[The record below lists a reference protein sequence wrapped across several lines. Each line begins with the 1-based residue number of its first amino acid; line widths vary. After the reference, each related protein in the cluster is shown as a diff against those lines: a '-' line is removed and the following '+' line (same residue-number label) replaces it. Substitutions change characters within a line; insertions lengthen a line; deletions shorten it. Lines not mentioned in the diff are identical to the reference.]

1 MKLLQRGVC
10 LLLLLAMA
18 AGLLVLPAFAEEE
31 TEYPKIEYLTDAVFL
46 DSDYNYPSMST
57 PAAGKSKY
65 FLAYRNAGNGLEA
78 VLVDARGNVV
88 FAPKTPCS
96 HILFL
101 NDTTF
106 SLKARDGER
115 KYAIYSAEAGK
126 ATEFLYCNVKALGK
140 GILAFY
146 DERTADLYSAAT
158 LEKQAVQCPNHY
170 KPLVPFTD
178 KLYFARSDPN
188 PSTGRIADV
197 LFDVQG
203 NRVEFSGEATAVGC
217 YDDKYLYTRST
228 LYSMDGEVLQTGLDY
243 VDFFNG
249 MELRRVYLDSYTV
262 GSGEFRET
270 YTRHRYT
277 LLSEQGKELCTFD
290 GYYGSGLLSTDLIV
304 QAVTPDAF
312 GVLDSAGT
320 PIVPAEYEKI
330 EAPRSDARMGQWE
343 CYNAPK
349 TDYFVAKKG
358 DELTIFGADGTE
370 RAKIAGCTSYSL
382 DYACLIVQ
390 KADSTQFLYLP
401 DGTCVAQAPEDSYF
415 TSLNGVLFLYD
426 RNRQNYRVADPKTG
440 EVLSETY
447 YGTPE
452 TCGAYGIVN
461 ATRTSDGYRKYRLL
475 DAKGKEW
482 NEVPFPQA
490 VMFNRIGLAS
500 YQSAVNYQYGVVRY
514 VANAESERME
524 EDGESEAPDYSFDDV
539 PHDAWYYDAVQWNA
553 KRKLFNGTSATQFSP
568 EDSMTRA
575 MLVTVLW
582 RLENQP
588 AATGK
593 APFTDIRKG
602 DYYEPALDWA
612 FENGVV
618 NGVSATRFDPDGNVT
633 REQIAT
639 ILFRYAQK
647 KGYDTQAR
655 ADLSAFPDHKSVS
668 GYAQDALAW
677 ANASGLINGTDE
689 GHGVFLDP
697 IGNAT
702 RAQVAAILMRY
713 VQKIEQK

>member
-1 MKLLQRGVC
+1 MKLLQRSVC

-18 AGLLVLPAFAEEE
+18 AGLLILPASAEEE

-46 DSDYNYPSMST
+46 NHDNVYPAMST
-57 PAAGKSKY
+57 PYTGKSTY
-65 FLAYRNAGNGLEA
+65 FLAYRNVGNGREA
-78 VLVDARGNVV
+78 VLVDAHGNVV
-88 FAPKTPCS
+88 FAPKTPCAS
-96 HILFL
+96 IQFL

-106 SLKARDGER
+106 SLESRDGER
-115 KYAIYSAEAGK
+115 KYALYSAEAGK
-126 ATEFLYCNVKALGK
+126 ATEFLYCNVTALGK

-178 KLYFARSDPN
+178 QLYFARSDPN

-203 NRVEFSGEATAVGC
+203 NRVEFSGAATDVGC
-217 YDDKYLYTRST
+217 YDGKYLLTRNT

-243 VDFFNG
+243 VAFFNG
-249 MELRRVYLDSYTV
+249 MELRRVLLDSYTV
-262 GSGEFRET
+262 GSGELRET
-270 YTRHRYT
+270 YTRCRYT
-277 LLSEQGKELCTFD
+277 LLSEQGKQLCTFD

-304 QAVTPDAF
+304 QATAPDAF
-312 GVLDSAGT
+312 GVLDSTGT

-330 EAPRSDARMGQWE
+330 EAPLSDARMGQWE
-343 CYNAPK
+343 CYNTPK

-370 RAKIAGCTSYSL
+370 RAKIADCAGYRL
-382 DYACLIVQ
+382 DYPCLTVQ
-390 KADSTQFLYLP
+390 KADNTQLLYLP

-415 TSLNGVLFLYD
+415 VPLNGVLFLCD
-426 RNRQNYRVADPKTG
+426 RNQRNYRVADPKTG

-447 YGTPE
+447 YGMPQ

-482 NEVPFPQA
+482 NEVPFPEA
-490 VMFNRIGLAS
+490 VMFNRIGLGS
-500 YQSAVNYQYGVVRY
+500 YQSAVNYQYGAIRY
-514 VANAESERME
+514 IANAESEE
-524 EDGESEAPDYSFDDV
+524 LDYSFADV
-539 PHDAWYYDAVQWNA
+539 PRSAWYYDAVQWNA

-588 AATGK
+588 AAAGK

-639 ILFRYAQK
+639 ILYRYAQK

-655 ADLSAFPDHKSVS
+655 ADLSGFPDDKSVS
-668 GYAQDALAW
+668 AYAKDALSW

-689 GHGVFLDP
+689 GRGVFLDP
-697 IGNAT
+697 TGNAT